1 MKLDWKKQSHQRY
14 SAQCGP
20 GHVEVRK
27 VGIADI
33 DRHWVVGEVFG
44 RHYHGAERY
53 PCPRTMSLYEAQ
65 AMAER
70 VAADMIAE
78 FNKSPLG
85 RGRK

>member
-1 MKLDWKKQSHQRY
+1 MKLTWEKQSHQRY
-14 SAQCGP
+14 SALCGP

-27 VGIADI
+27 VGINDI

-44 RHYHGAERY
+44 RHHHSADKY
-53 PCPRTMSLYEAQ
+53 PCPRTMGLYDAQ

-70 VAADMIAE
+70 VAVDMIKG

-85 RGRK
+85 RRR